1 MDNKYGLVLDGEIAV
16 GHFVFS
22 TPEDN
27 AGQRQLMKLD
37 LNSGYID
44 ITNGRTKNIR
54 CLLVEKIPN
63 EQVND
68 PRLSTISNPLC
79 VKIIEDF
86 GIGTI
91 EGKFLLSDRM
101 AHYKNALFTKMPK
114 KLNSKLN

>member
-1 MDNKYGLVLDGEIAV
+1 MDNKYGLVLDGETAV

-27 AGQRQLMKLD
+27 TGQRQLMKLD
-37 LNSGYID
+37 LNPGYID

-54 CLLVEKIPN
+54 CILVEKISD

-68 PRLSTISNPLC
+68 PKLSVIPNPLC

-86 GIGTI
+86 GIGII
-91 EGKFLLSDRM
+91 EGKFSLNNRV
-101 AHYKNALFTKMPK
+101 AHYKNALFTKLPK